1 MRTRRTLQSSSNSQG
16 KKKNIRGKIKEY
28 LLWPVIFT
36 VRKMI
41 RSRAAT
47 FGLKMRRVVR
57 YLRLFLLFLQ
67 SIKLRKVMS
76 IIFIKTMTGKL
87 SSQIFSS
94 VRLMLV
100 KKFIRISIN
109 QVQIPKLFK
118 RSTVGQESRGN
129 IQLVKARV
137 ILLVSSRESKKLPEL
152 QHAFRQSHSIKSQ
165 LLMSLDQEVR
175 WITSVAQVSATL
187 TKIS

>member
-1 MRTRRTLQSSSNSQG
+1 
-16 KKKNIRGKIKEY
+16 
-28 LLWPVIFT
+28 
-36 VRKMI
+36 
-41 RSRAAT
+41 
-47 FGLKMRRVVR
+47 
-57 YLRLFLLFLQ
+57 
-67 SIKLRKVMS
+67 MS

-129 IQLVKARV
+129 IQLVKVRA
-137 ILLVSSRESKKLPEL
+137 IL
-152 QHAFRQSHSIKSQ
+152 
-165 LLMSLDQEVR
+165 
-175 WITSVAQVSATL
+175 
-187 TKIS
+187 